1 MKYRF
6 AMLQVLFLVAAMMI
20 GAAMPL
26 GAQSPS
32 GPTIV
37 LVDGDRATSET
48 GVGQQ
53 VRDRVNA
60 AAEQWQSRINSLQ
73 TELTNLGQQRQT
85 QQLTLS
91 QEALSSLNAQIEEKQ
106 VELQRVQDDARRAIE
121 RLQVQSVEQ
130 INGVLIPVLEA
141 LAAERGYEIVLD
153 TRMTQTGGLLYY
165 SNVLDVTDDFI
176 ARVNAAEGNAA
187 QQ

>member
-6 AMLQVLFLVAAMMI
+6 ALLQVLFL
-20 GAAMPL
+20 GAAMVVGAALPL
-26 GAQSPS
+26 GAQAPAPRSV
-32 GPTIV
+32 V

-48 GVGQQ
+48 QVGQQ

-73 TELTNLGQQRQT
+73 TELTNLAQQRQT

-91 QEALSSLNAQIEEKQ
+91 QEALANMNTQIEEKQ

-121 RLQVQSVEQ
+121 RLQLESVEAV
-130 INGVLIPVLEA
+130 NGVLIPVLESM
-141 LAAERGYEIVLD
+141 AAESGYQIVLD

-165 SNVLDVTDDFI
+165 SNVLDVTDEFI
-176 ARVNAAEGNAA
+176 ARVNAAESGAA
-187 QQ
+187 Q